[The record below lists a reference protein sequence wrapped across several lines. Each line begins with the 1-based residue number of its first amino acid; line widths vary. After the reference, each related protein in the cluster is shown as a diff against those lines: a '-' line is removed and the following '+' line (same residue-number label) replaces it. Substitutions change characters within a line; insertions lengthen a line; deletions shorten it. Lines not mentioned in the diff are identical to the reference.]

1 VTIPLLNFEFKIQK
15 GIYILFNKMLNQK
28 KSGLTVSN
36 INKDKLISYPHSLI
50 IPTEVSATKGID
62 IKGIQN
68 SALKKLQTA
77 AYFFNNKEHI
87 IKLNLAT
94 SNSNSQQHPQIAT
107 STSLPSNV
115 TDGKGANENFKLM
128 KAFVGKP
135 LKSQAQN
142 FYHSKAITY
151 SFIQKNNN
159 YPLLSSTKRI
169 ENLLIEFFLSISS
182 LIGRPVF
189 INFQNKLVIRL
200 FVFTALMR
208 RGSLLNRKNNLNNVI
223 ATNNLQKSKNKNIR
237 RRSGSLSDRNRIS
250 LWLKNSNYINLFIE
264 KISWI
269 LSQYLN
275 KKVEFEIIRLEY
287 PFHDSKILSQVLGF
301 NANKYNFR
309 RMWIKLLPL
318 AVIKN
323 PSEDIWY
330 EIEKSEEILEGIKK
344 ADLFKPSSYL
354 PPLFSKS
361 GLQSKFI
368 NKISNQITK
377 NRFASYLSGINIRLG
392 GRLMTQGMRA
402 RYTVQT
408 KQSGSLARAKVEFM
422 ERARFT
428 GKNKRGSYSFTVTMS
443 HVIS

>member
-1 VTIPLLNFEFKIQK
+1 
-15 GIYILFNKMLNQK
+15 MLNKNNMGSTIINNSNRKIVSYPFSLTSKEQK
-28 KSGLTVSN
+28 SLIPSHGPCVKREGTSGLG
-36 INKDKLISYPHSLI
+36 L
-50 IPTEVSATKGID
+50 D
-62 IKGIQN
+62 IKNTQKW
-68 SALKKLQTA
+68 ALKNLQTA
-77 AYFFNNKEHI
+77 ALLLNNKEHI
-87 IKLNLAT
+87 VKLNLAT
-94 SNSNSQQHPQIAT
+94 SNSNNQQHSRIAT
-107 STSLPSNV
+107 RQ
-115 TDGKGANENFKLM
+115 DENFKLM
-128 KAFVGKP
+128 KAFIGKP

-142 FYHSKAITY
+142 FYHSKAVTY

-159 YPLLSSTKRI
+159 YPLLSSTNKL
-169 ENLLIEFFLSISS
+169 ESLLIEFFLSLSS

-200 FVFTALMR
+200 FVFTPLMR
-208 RGSLLNRKNNLNNVI
+208 NDTLLHKKSERGPNPNPNNLLHKSVNRKN
-223 ATNNLQKSKNKNIR
+223 R
-237 RRSGSLSDRNRIS
+237 RILGSLRDRSRIS
-250 LWLKNSNYINLFIE
+250 LWFKNSKYIHLFTE

-301 NANKYNFR
+301 NAKKYNFR

-330 EIEKSEEILEGIKK
+330 EIEKTEEKLEGIKK
-344 ADLFKPSSYL
+344 TDIFKPSSYL

-408 KQSGSLARAKVEFM
+408 KQSGSLARAKVEFV

-428 GKNKRGSYSFTVTMS
+428 GKNKRGAYSFTVTMS

>member
-1 VTIPLLNFEFKIQK
+1 MS
-15 GIYILFNKMLNQK
+15 NKNN
-28 KSGLTVSN
+28 SGLTVSN
-36 INKDKLISYPHSLI
+36 IKNDNLLSYPRSLR
-50 IPTEVSATKGID
+50 ATRGLD
-62 IKGIQN
+62 IKETQI

-77 AYFFNNKEHI
+77 ACFFKNKEHI

-94 SNSNSQQHPQIAT
+94 SDSNSPQHSQIAT
-107 STSLPSNV
+107 RG
-115 TDGKGANENFKLM
+115 DENFKLM

-135 LKSQAQN
+135 LKSKAQN
-142 FYHSKAITY
+142 FYHSKAMTY

-159 YPLLSSTKRI
+159 YPLLSSTKII
-169 ENLLIEFFLSISS
+169 ENLLIEFFLSIST
-182 LIGRPVF
+182 LISRPVF

-208 RGSLLNRKNNLNNVI
+208 RGSLLNRKSGKAEIIGNNNSHKN
-223 ATNNLQKSKNKNIR
+223 AKKSLGHR
-237 RRSGSLSDRNRIS
+237 RDSLRDRSRIS
-250 LWLKNSNYINLFIE
+250 LWFKNSNYINLFIE
-264 KISWI
+264 KMSWI

-330 EIEKSEEILEGIKK
+330 EIEKSEENLEGIKK
-344 ADLFKPSSYL
+344 ANIFNPSSYL

-377 NRFASYLSGINIRLG
+377 NRFASYLSGINVRLG

-408 KQSGSLARAKVEFM
+408 KQSGSLARAKVEFV
-422 ERARFT
+422 ERSRFT
-428 GKNKRGSYSFTVTMS
+428 GKNKRGAYSFTVTMS

>member
-1 VTIPLLNFEFKIQK
+1 VTIPLLNFEFQIQK
-15 GIYILFNKMLNQK
+15 GIYVLLNKMLNQK
-28 KSGLTVSN
+28 KSGVSN
-36 INKDKLISYPHSLI
+36 INKDKLILYPHSL
-50 IPTEVSATKGID
+50 PTEVRTTKGVGID
-62 IKGIQN
+62 IKEIQS

-94 SNSNSQQHPQIAT
+94 SYSNSQQHPQIDT
-107 STSLPSNV
+107 STSFTSQVNGGPVSDV
-115 TDGKGANENFKLM
+115 NFKLM

-142 FYHSKAITY
+142 YYHSKAITY

-200 FVFTALMR
+200 FLFTALMR
-208 RGSLLNRKNNLNNVI
+208 RGSLLNRQSENNKIIVNN
-223 ATNNLQKSKNKNIR
+223 NSQKSRNKAIGR
-237 RRSGSLSDRNRIS
+237 RPGSLRDKNRIS
-250 LWLKNSNYINLFIE
+250 LWLNNSNYLNLFIE

-368 NKISNQITK
+368 NKISNQIAK

-408 KQSGSLARAKVEFM
+408 KQSGSLARAKVEFV

-428 GKNKRGSYSFTVTMS
+428 GKNKRGAYSFTVTMS

>member
-1 VTIPLLNFEFKIQK
+1 MS
-15 GIYILFNKMLNQK
+15 NKNN
-28 KSGLTVSN
+28 SGLTVSN
-36 INKDKLISYPHSLI
+36 IKNDKLLSDPRDLR
-50 IPTEVSATKGID
+50 ATSGLGLD
-62 IKGIQN
+62 IKETQI

-77 AYFFNNKEHI
+77 ASFFKNKEHI
-87 IKLNLAT
+87 LKLNLAT
-94 SNSNSQQHPQIAT
+94 FDSNSQHNSQI
-107 STSLPSNV
+107 V
-115 TDGKGANENFKLM
+115 TRSDENFKLM
-128 KAFVGKP
+128 TAFVGKP

-142 FYHSKAITY
+142 FYHSKAMTY

-159 YPLLSSTKRI
+159 YPLLSSTKII

-182 LIGRPVF
+182 LISRPVF

-200 FVFTALMR
+200 FVFTAFMR
-208 RGSLLNRKNNLNNVI
+208 RGSLLNS
-223 ATNNLQKSKNKNIR
+223 KSGKKNIIGNNNSHKIANRSGR
-237 RRSGSLSDRNRIS
+237 RRRDNIRDRSRIS
-250 LWLKNSNYINLFIE
+250 LWFKNSEYINLFIE

-330 EIEKSEEILEGIKK
+330 EIEKSEEKSEGIKK
-344 ADLFKPSSYL
+344 ANIFNPSSYL

-377 NRFASYLSGINIRLG
+377 NRFASYLSGINVRLG

-408 KQSGSLARAKVEFM
+408 KQSGSLARAKVEFV

-428 GKNKRGSYSFTVTMS
+428 GKNKRGAYSFTVTMS

>member
-1 VTIPLLNFEFKIQK
+1 
-15 GIYILFNKMLNQK
+15 MLNK
-28 KSGLTVSN
+28 NNSGLTVSN
-36 INKDKLISYPHSLI
+36 IKNDKSLSYPHFLR
-50 IPTEVSATKGID
+50 ATSGQGLNTLETQI
-62 IKGIQN
+62 
-68 SALKKLQTA
+68 SALKKLQTTA
-77 AYFFNNKEHI
+77 SFFKNKEQI

-94 SNSNSQQHPQIAT
+94 SDYNSQLHPQI
-107 STSLPSNV
+107 V
-115 TDGKGANENFKLM
+115 TRSDENFKLM

-142 FYHSKAITY
+142 FYHSKAMTY

-159 YPLLSSTKRI
+159 YPLLSSTKII

-182 LIGRPVF
+182 LISRPVF
-189 INFQNKLVIRL
+189 INYQNKLVIRL

-208 RGSLLNRKNNLNNVI
+208 RGSLLNSKSGKAKIIGNNNSPKNANRNV
-223 ATNNLQKSKNKNIR
+223 R
-237 RRSGSLSDRNRIS
+237 RRRDSIRDRSRIS
-250 LWLKNSNYINLFIE
+250 LWFKNSEYINLFIE

-330 EIEKSEEILEGIKK
+330 EIEKSEEKSEGIKK
-344 ADLFKPSSYL
+344 ANIFNPSSYL

-377 NRFASYLSGINIRLG
+377 NRFASYLSGINVRLG

-408 KQSGSLARAKVEFM
+408 KQSGSLARAKVEFV
-422 ERARFT
+422 ERARLT
-428 GKNKRGSYSFTVTMS
+428 GKNKRGAYSFTVTMS